1 MVSATLIMGL
11 LGLIPLLVIKRSCDG
26 VLLVRVCVRG
36 KDMLLGVMRR
46 GEILFV
52 LKRLI
57 GDGIA
62 SNSEIVQGVRNG
74 FVSLPPPIP

>member
-1 MVSATLIMGL
+1 MVFTSLIMGL
-11 LGLIPLLVIKRSCDG
+11 LGLIPLLVIKRSCVG

-36 KDMLLGVMRR
+36 KDIFIGVMRR

-52 LKRLI
+52 LKMLL
-57 GDGIA
+57 GDGLA